1 MEPDTAALISTIAAA
16 VSAVLTLFAVVVAV
30 LSLKGSREDAQA
42 ADESAAKD
50 RQAQTRPMIVPE
62 FQKEYLADKTL
73 NLVIRNWGQ
82 SAATD
87 VRVDVLEPSLDRN
100 IEDLSD
106 RDMLKWLHRS
116 YAAPIS
122 LWPPQWRMTHVYAGI
137 NDERRPLALRV
148 SYSGPDGHGYS
159 DEFKLDPIPLMSQTE
174 SGRSAPSKT
183 DTDGW
188 VKDIGFTLRAIAR
201 KM

>member
-1 MEPDTAALISTIAAA
+1 MEPDTAALISSLAAA
-16 VSAVLTLFAVVVAV
+16 TSAVLTLLAVVVAV
-30 LSLKGSREDAQA
+30 LSLKASREDAKN

-50 RQAQTRPMIVPE
+50 RQAQTRPMILPE
-62 FQKEYLADKTL
+62 FQKEYLSEKTL
-73 NLVIRNWGQ
+73 NLVIRNWGR

-87 VRVDVLEPSLDRN
+87 VRIEVLEPALDRDV
-100 IEDLSD
+100 EDLPDS
-106 RDMLKWLHRS
+106 DMLKWLHRS

-137 NDERRPLALRV
+137 DDERRTVALRV

-159 DEFKLDPIPLMSQTE
+159 DEFKLDPKPLMSQTE
-174 SGRSAPSKT
+174 SNRSAPSTT

-188 VKDIGFTLRAIAR
+188 VKDIGYTLRAIAR
-201 KM
+201 RM